1 MAVTSSTTAGAAT
14 GVAHA
19 LSEGSAGK
27 PRGNAEAR
35 KTDRVPT
42 PHPEWFDCSSLFG
55 AGECATVD
63 LPLDYDKPRGATTGI
78 AVLRIPAADQDN
90 KIGTLFVNPGGPGG
104 SGVEMAAFAEQFLSE
119 EVLARFD
126 VVGFDPRGVGYSDNV
141 RCWRNAGAQ
150 QADLS
155 GLMHAFPDT
164 DEEDA
169 AAVTSA
175 RAFGRAC
182 STTGATMAGSMS
194 TAEVARDMDVLRRM
208 VGDAQLTYLGF
219 SYGTYLGDV
228 YANMFPD
235 RVRAVVIDGVI
246 DPLAWTNAEASIP
259 STMRL
264 GSGDAGA
271 AALNEILARCASA
284 GPDYCK
290 FASYGDP
297 ATLYAQQVETLK
309 TAPLEVVDP
318 ETGEVIGTL
327 DYPYL
332 MGLLVSD
339 LYGPDASTWIDL
351 DLSNIQEL
359 LAAPGEAGS
368 AAAERQDAARTA
380 LMAKVGAIRD
390 QQEQLAAARAERQ
403 AAVGFA
409 FPYDNSSEAFQ
420 SVLCTDGRNPRQINR
435 WPAFADQSDV
445 TGPGFGPWWTWASAP
460 CGSEAWTVRDED
472 AYAGSFR
479 AATANPVLVV
489 GNYWDPAT
497 PYRGAVAAAGL
508 LPNSRLLSSDSW
520 GHTAYGT
527 SDCVTS
533 AVDAYLID
541 GELPAAGTV
550 CTGDLQPF
558 TTPLNA
564 EGEPEVPADA
574 RVREDPEAHSIDS
587 SKADEELP
595 APAQTAVPDDEKSLP
610 PVVPPAPGAVPRF

>member
-1 MAVTSSTTAGAAT
+1 MVTASTTAQGASGAAHT
-14 GVAHA
+14 LGGPA
-19 LSEGSAGK
+19 GSSK
-27 PRGNAEAR
+27 GNAEAR

-42 PHPEWFDCSSLFG
+42 PRPEWFDCSSIFG

-63 LPLDYDKPRGATTGI
+63 LPLDYDTPRGATTGI
-78 AVLRIPAADQDN
+78 AVLRIPAADQAN

-104 SGVEMAAFAEQFLSE
+104 SGVEMAAYAEGFLSE
-119 EVLARFD
+119 EVLAHFD
-126 VVGFDPRGVGYSDNV
+126 VVGFDPRGVGSSDNV

-150 QADLS
+150 AADLS
-155 GLMHAFPDT
+155 GLTQAFPDT

-208 VGDAQLTYLGF
+208 VGDEQLTYLGF

-235 RVRAVVIDGVI
+235 RVRAVVIDGVL
-246 DPLAWTNAEASIP
+246 DPRAWSNKEASIP

-264 GSGDAGA
+264 GSGDADA
-271 AALNEILARCASA
+271 TALNEILARCGSA
-284 GPDYCK
+284 GPEYCRY
-290 FASYGDP
+290 ASYGDP
-297 ATLYAQQVETLK
+297 ATVYAQLVATLK
-309 TAPLEVVDP
+309 TAPLEIVDP
-318 ETGEVIGTL
+318 ETGEVTGTV
-327 DYPYL
+327 DYPKL
-332 MGLLVSD
+332 VALLVGD
-339 LYGPDASTWIDL
+339 LYGPDAASWIDA
-351 DLSNIQEL
+351 DLSDFQEL

-368 AAAERQDAARTA
+368 AAAERQNAARTA
-380 LMAKVGAIRD
+380 LTAKIGAIRD

-409 FPYDNSSEAFQ
+409 FPYDNGGEAFQ

-445 TGPGFGPWWTWASAP
+445 TGPGFGPSWTWASAP
-460 CGSEAWTVRDED
+460 CGSESWTVRDED
-472 AYAGSFR
+472 AYAGAFT

-497 PYRGAVAAAGL
+497 PYQGAVTAAGL

-527 SDCVTS
+527 SDCVTG
-533 AVDAYLID
+533 AVDAYLIT
-541 GELPAAGTV
+541 GALPDAGTV

-558 TTPLNA
+558 TTPLDA
-564 EGEPEVPADA
+564 EGEPEVPAGV
-574 RVREDPEAHSIDS
+574 RVREDPEADS
-587 SKADEELP
+587 TDGGKADEQLP
-595 APAQTAVPDDEKSLP
+595 APAQTAVPDDEKILP
-610 PVVPPAPGAVPRF
+610 PVVPPTRGAVPRF